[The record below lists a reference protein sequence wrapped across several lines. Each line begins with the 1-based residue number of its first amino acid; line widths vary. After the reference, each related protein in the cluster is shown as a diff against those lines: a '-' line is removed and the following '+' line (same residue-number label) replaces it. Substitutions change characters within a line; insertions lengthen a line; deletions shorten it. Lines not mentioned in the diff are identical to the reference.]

1 MKKMVCI
8 LMLAVSILLFAG
20 CGCSHEWQEATCTEP
35 KTCSKCGEIE
45 GEALGHVPG
54 DWEDGEIDF
63 ILEKKQE
70 NRYCSVC
77 GEMLDTKSVPV
88 TVFFHDGIFDMTV
101 VDFSERL
108 ETQLKNIAEI
118 LEKNYRVECTI
129 DDVEGAV
136 CTVINEDTNEESA
149 RVVFTVASQ
158 TVGGSASFLKDINST
173 FANIGSQINS
183 VDDEIEIIAGI
194 IMTCDPTLSFSEAL
208 DVYAAMID
216 DYYMG
221 QQASGCEEQNGIRY
235 YYTEYTGG
243 SFLVVII

>member
-8 LMLAVSILLFAG
+8 LMLAVSILLFSG

-88 TVFFHDGIFDMTV
+88 TVFF
-101 VDFSERL
+101 
-108 ETQLKNIAEI
+108 
-118 LEKNYRVECTI
+118 
-129 DDVEGAV
+129 
-136 CTVINEDTNEESA
+136 
-149 RVVFTVASQ
+149 
-158 TVGGSASFLKDINST
+158 
-173 FANIGSQINS
+173 
-183 VDDEIEIIAGI
+183 
-194 IMTCDPTLSFSEAL
+194 P
-208 DVYAAMID
+208 
-216 DYYMG
+216 
-221 QQASGCEEQNGIRY
+221 
-235 YYTEYTGG
+235 
-243 SFLVVII
+243 